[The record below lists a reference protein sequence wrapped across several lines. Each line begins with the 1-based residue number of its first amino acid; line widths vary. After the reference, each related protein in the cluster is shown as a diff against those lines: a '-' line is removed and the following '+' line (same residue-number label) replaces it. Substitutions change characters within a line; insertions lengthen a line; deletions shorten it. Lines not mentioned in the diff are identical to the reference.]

1 MPSSQILKAGNSM
14 RFEFATATRMVF
26 GEGTAATL
34 PEVTRTFG
42 DRPLIVTG
50 ASRERAASLVSAIS
64 AETFA
69 VPGEPTVDLVREGA
83 RRVRDANCDV
93 VIAIG
98 GGSAIDAG
106 KAIAALATNG
116 GEPLEFLE
124 VVGKG
129 RAMADPPLPFIAV
142 PTTAGTGSEVTR
154 NAVLGSME
162 HGVKASLRSSLML
175 PRVAVVDPELT
186 YGLPP
191 AVTASTGLDA
201 LTQLIEPYV
210 SARANPLVDALC
222 IDGIKRVAGALHRVY
237 HDGADQ
243 DARRDMA
250 LASLFGGLALA
261 NAGLGVVHGFAAPI
275 GGSYKAP
282 HGALCAALLPHGMA
296 ANVAALR
303 AIATQHPALERYAEI
318 ARLLTGR
325 NEASAEDGIN
335 WVRALCT
342 ELNVPALRAWGI
354 TEVDLPGIVEKAA
367 RASSMQANPLPLTS
381 EELLAVVTGAL

>member
-1 MPSSQILKAGNSM
+1 M
-14 RFEFATATRMVF
+14 RFEFATATRVIF

-34 PEVTRTFG
+34 PELARTFG
-42 DRPLIVTG
+42 TRALVVTG
-50 ASRERAASLVSAIS
+50 ASANRAAALVSALS
-64 AETFA
+64 AETLA
-69 VPGEPTVDLVREGA
+69 VTGEPTVDLVREGA
-83 RRVRDANCDV
+83 RRVQDAGCDV
-93 VIAIG
+93 VISLG

-106 KAIAALATNG
+106 KAIACVAPNG

-129 RAMADPPLPFIAV
+129 RVIAVPPLPFIAV

-154 NAVLGSME
+154 NAVLGVPE
-162 HGVKASLRSSLML
+162 HGVKASLRSPLML
-175 PRVAVVDPELT
+175 PRVALVDPELT
-186 YGLPP
+186 YGLAP

-210 SARANPLVDALC
+210 SARANPFVDTLC
-222 IDGIKRVAGALHRVY
+222 VEGIGRIAGALRRAY
-237 HDGADQ
+237 HHGADA

-261 NAGLGVVHGFAAPI
+261 NAGLGVVHGFAAPL
-275 GGSYKAP
+275 GGMWKAP
-282 HGALCAALLPHGMA
+282 HGALCAAVLPHGMA

-303 AIATQHPALERYAEI
+303 ARAPRNPALERYAAI

-325 NEASAEDGIN
+325 NEARAEDGID
-335 WVRALCT
+335 WVRGLCVEFNIPSLRTWGVT
-342 ELNVPALRAWGI
+342 EA
-354 TEVDLPGIVEKAA
+354 DLPGVVEKAV

-381 EELLAVVTGAL
+381 QELLAVVAAAL